1 MPLSASRQLGKVKE
15 TLMGTR
21 GAADA
26 AGGQAA
32 GPGEGDADGG
42 TSPAAVAVDVVGGQ
56 EMG

>member
-1 MPLSASRQLGKVKE
+1 
-15 TLMGTR
+15 MGTR